1 MHIMIQ
7 FTNNF
12 FSNALIIMKVT
23 YYKVLRNSAF
33 KRLIAPKIK
42 VFVYII
48 YVCVHLYLCIYKYTY
63 MHVYV

>member
-1 MHIMIQ
+1 
-7 FTNNF
+7 
-12 FSNALIIMKVT
+12 MKVT